1 MKKRS
6 AKTIFRHHLRKC
18 AFFLLS
24 SSNNF
29 SIWRTNSQ
37 ARIAKIGGD
46 RSFCFFVDFLRF
58 YGIVILQIRKCDE
71 EKNRFWRPK
80 RTGDGASPAERP
92 AGGRFRA
99 ACESRTGVPVTG
111 QRATPLP
118 GVIRVVPWSAASP
131 LSTAGAVFIFINNYC
146 YILEAVPYG
155 NEKVRTQ

>member
-37 ARIAKIGGD
+37 ARIAKIGVD

-80 RTGDGASPAERP
+80 RAGDGVSPAERP

-111 QRATPLP
+111 RSSDAPAGCHQGGTVEHGFAPDRWQRFFFFL
-118 GVIRVVPWSAASP
+118 
-131 LSTAGAVFIFINNYC
+131 INSY
-146 YILEAVPYG
+146 LEAVPYG
-155 NEKVRTQ
+155 SEKVRSE